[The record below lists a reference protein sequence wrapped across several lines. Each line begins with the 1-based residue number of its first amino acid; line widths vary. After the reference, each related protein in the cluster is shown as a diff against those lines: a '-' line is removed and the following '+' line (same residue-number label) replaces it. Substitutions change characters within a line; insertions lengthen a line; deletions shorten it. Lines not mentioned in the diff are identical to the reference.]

1 MQPKYFTRILA
12 LALILIADIGFAQ
25 KAGFVSALE
34 KQNQWVDSVY
44 NGMRR
49 RHRVGQ
55 LFFVR
60 AHTNRG
66 QAYSDSVGKVIKKQH
81 IGGLVFFQ
89 GGPGRQANL
98 VNEYQKLSKVPLLIA
113 MDGEWGLGMRLDST
127 ISYPYQMALGA
138 IQDVNLIYK
147 MGQMVAYD
155 FKRLGMHINFAPDF
169 DVNNNPNNPV
179 INYRSFGDNKY
190 NVARKGIA
198 YAKGMQDAGLIAI
211 AKHFPGHGD
220 TNVDSHFD
228 LPLLPFTRERLDSLE
243 MYPFHEAINAVFCG
257 VLIAHLNIRCL

>member
-1 MQPKYFTRILA
+1 MQLKKYFSHTLVFA
-12 LALILIADIGFAQ
+12 LVLIAESGFAQ
-25 KAGFVSALE
+25 KASLINSLAQ
-34 KQNQWVDSVY
+34 QNQWVDSVY
-44 NGMRR
+44 DKLNRR
-49 RHRVGQ
+49 QRIGQ

-66 QAYSDSVGKVIKKQH
+66 QAYSDSVGKVIKKEH
-81 IGGLVFFQ
+81 VGGLVFFQ

-98 VNEYQKLSKVPLLIA
+98 VNQYQQISRIPLLIA

-138 IQDVNLIYK
+138 IQDNNLIYK
-147 MGQMVAYD
+147 MGQAVAYD
-155 FKRLGMHINFAPDF
+155 FKRLGVQINFAPDF

-228 LPLLPFTRERLDSLE
+228 LPFAALYARKVGFTGDVPLSRS
-243 MYPFHEAINAVFCG
+243 H
-257 VLIAHLNIRCL
+257 